1 MSGHMV
7 AFVAVAVL
15 LLVPFALRRKRQVAP
30 EPEVVYV
37 PPTPPVSALDPEVY
51 ELVASGIP
59 DDYIDDYVATKRQSW
74 LGRNKYK
81 VAGTV
86 LGSGA
91 LGLAYW
97 QRHIRKRDLREK
109 HAALGRDLDE
119 AFRELGGRNPFEDED
134 EDSSDFREVFLR
146 PR

>member
-1 MSGHMV
+1 MKGHMV
-7 AFVAVAVL
+7 AFVIVL
-15 LLVPFALRRKRQVAP
+15 LLVVWAMRRKRRVAP

-59 DDYIDDYVATKRQSW
+59 DDYIDDDVPTKRQSW
-74 LGRNKYK
+74 LGQNKYK
-81 VAGTV
+81 VGAA

-97 QRHIRKRDLREK
+97 QRYIRKRDLRER

-119 AFRELGGRNPFEDED
+119 AFGEFGGRNPFEDDD
-134 EDSSDFREVFLR
+134 EDNSDFREVFLR